1 MKNPIIPV
9 FAGLLGLFTLWFS
22 VESEYPKDFV
32 GNVLPELIG
41 LCLEGIFF
49 VGIFSWMQEKK
60 ERTEKTELKRS
71 LAGAIGFL
79 CQIING
85 CLQSDQQIRLSGSD
99 NWTRQARS
107 NGRRLNDLRDR
118 LKDQELEV
126 SEEGISAIQELLRSR
141 LSTLDSLLS
150 VSAQLSHS
158 HLSAYTMILTEAHK
172 ISKHHYYGDREELRR
187 SFSNLLRLLTSFINE
202 PV

>member
-1 MKNPIIPV
+1 MKNPIIPI

-22 VESEYPKDFV
+22 ISAVYPEDFV

-49 VGIFSWMQEKK
+49 VGIFSWMQENKERK
-60 ERTEKTELKRS
+60 ERTELKKS

-85 CLQSDQQIRLSGSD
+85 CLATDLQIHLTGND
-99 NWTRQARS
+99 NWTRQSRT
-107 NGRRLNDLRDR
+107 NGRRLKELRER
-118 LKDQELEV
+118 LNKDELEV
-126 SEEGISAIQELLRSR
+126 SEEGISAIQELLNSR
-141 LSTLDSLLS
+141 LSTLDSLLA

-172 ISKHHYYGDREELRR
+172 LAKHHYYGDRVELKR
-187 SFSNLLRLLTSFINE
+187 SFSSLLRLLTSFINE

>member
-1 MKNPIIPV
+1 MKNPVIPV

-22 VESEYPKDFV
+22 VSSEYPKDFV

-49 VGIFSWMQEKK
+49 VGIFSWMQENK
-60 ERTEKTELKRS
+60 ERAARTELKKS
-71 LAGAIGFL
+71 LAGAVGFL

-85 CLQSDQQIRLSGSD
+85 CLAADQQIQLSGSD
-99 NWTRQARS
+99 NWTRQTRS
-107 NGRRLNDLRDR
+107 NGRRLNELREK
-118 LKDQELEV
+118 LNKDELEV
-126 SEEGISAIQELLRSR
+126 SEEGISAIQQLLQSR
-141 LSTLDSLLS
+141 LSTLDSLLA

-172 ISKHHYYGDREELRR
+172 IAEHHYYGDRDELRR
-187 SFSNLLRLLTSFINE
+187 SFSNLLRLLRSFINE